1 MSLKGKHII
10 LGITGGIA
18 AYKAAILVRLL
29 TKAEAEVK
37 VVMTPAAKQFITPL
51 TMATLSKNPILV
63 EFFNPE
69 NGEWN
74 SHVDLGLW
82 ADIFVIAPATAN
94 TIAKMANGIA
104 DNLLLTTYLSA
115 KCPVLIAPAMDL
127 DMFAHATTQKNISTL
142 SSFGN
147 IIVEP
152 TSGELASG
160 LEGKGRM
167 DEPENIVFAIENVL
181 AGRFNDLLGKKVL
194 VTAGPTFE
202 PIDAVRFVGNNS
214 SGKMGYAIAN
224 ELSQRGADVTLISGP
239 VSAEMKNSN
248 VKVIKV
254 GTASEMFD
262 ASVAYFKTM
271 DAAILAAAVA
281 DFTPVSPP
289 AEKIKRGKSDLRLK
303 LKPTRDIAAY
313 LGEIKAVNQILIGF
327 ALETTEEL
335 ENAKKKLQKKKLDC
349 IVLNSLNDKG
359 AGFGVDTNIVT
370 LIDKHNNIEKFELKS
385 KAEVATDII
394 NKLVSLL

>member
-262 ASVAYFKTM
+262 ASVACFKTM